1 MGLDMYLEKMPRYK
15 EVTAEQIMATRD
27 YFEWIKAKEAGD
39 EYANCTFKQW
49 CGYDFD
55 NLPSIEAIEFLR
67 QFYKAT
73 YSEWDTEKKHP
84 WYRIHEEVGYWRKAN
99 QIHAWFVEH
108 VQDGIDDCDYH
119 HEVTQEIL
127 EELLEVCKTVLEN
140 SKLVDGKVFNGYTIN
155 KDGTKNNEYVDGKI
169 IKNCSVAQDLLPTTS
184 GFFFGCTEYDE
195 YYIQDLKNTI
205 SIVTKVLETT
215 DFETQ
220 MIYYVSSW

>member
-1 MGLDMYLEKMPRYK
+1 MGLDMYLNRMPRYK
-15 EVTAEQIMATRD
+15 GVTANQISGIED
-27 YFEWIKAKEAGD
+27 YFSLEKEKKAGGEHAD
-39 EYANCTFKQW
+39 CTLKQW
-49 CGYDFD
+49 CGFD
-55 NLPSIEAIEFLR
+55 EADLPDKETIEYFR
-67 QFYKAT
+67 QFYKT
-73 YSEWDTEKKHP
+73 YYSDWDVEKKYG
-84 WYRIHEEVGYWRKAN
+84 WDRIHEEVGYWRKAN